1 MAHTLCAISRF
12 RNSTRVT
19 HSQTKENNKNHIEGR
34 LLLWVLN
41 NNNNSNK
48 YKNKQKQNTFGSS
61 FWLAWWL
68 KTSSSAPFSHIE
80 LRFIKR
86 PPAFFVCVCNFAEWK
101 LNLKHINY
109 RFASG
114 ISLLFMR
121 KRASAMEWPKPSS
134 LDDDDD
140 DDEDHDGDDDHH
152 HYHHQIRR

>member
-34 LLLWVLN
+34 LVLWVLN
-41 NNNNSNK
+41 NNNK
-48 YKNKQKQNTFGSS
+48 YNEKTKTKHIWQQFLACLVAKNFIVCS
-61 FWLAWWL
+61 FF
-68 KTSSSAPFSHIE
+68 PHRE

-140 DDEDHDGDDDHH
+140 DDEDHDGDDDHR